1 MKTSEAVQGEAEA
14 GFFSK
19 NHDSIST
26 ILESQAECEKPRILE
41 EDNRASCENPQK
53 WIAAPC
59 LAARLA
65 MTEKWAF
72 SKKIAL
78 VKKSGF

>member
-26 ILESQAECEKPRILE
+26 ILESQAECKKPRILG
-41 EDNRASCENPQK
+41 EDKQAESENP
-53 WIAAPC
+53 P
-59 LAARLA
+59 
-65 MTEKWAF
+65 TP
-72 SKKIAL
+72 
-78 VKKSGF
+78 